1 MLRALVGG
9 LLVGLTLNVG
19 MGLAAAGAQDNAT
32 DALTARLMAL
42 HVQSQSGD
50 MTTQARVIAEMVRV
64 ASARQARLAQIIAD
78 HPEQVLAEALP
89 ARARAGLAAA
99 VQGYIEKEESI
110 EGELEVWHVDRRDGG
125 SQYLHFLKHGTER
138 ISLHFAAGI
147 PELQTGDRVRVS
159 GLRVQQAMAVG
170 SGQSQV
176 LLMTLAIPNT
186 FGAQQ
191 TAVLLVTFMDKTT
204 PIASPATVRSATFDA
219 ALATSVTNFF
229 KEASYGQAWLVGD
242 VYGPYVIPMMSM
254 ASCDP
259 TGIASY
265 ARAAAQNAGV
275 SLAGY
280 QRLVFAFPANT
291 CASQFWGLSTVGG
304 NPSQSW
310 ITSSYNPGVL
320 SHELGHG
327 FGLWHSHSMDCGA
340 ASISASCT
348 TSEYG
353 DTFDTMGNAT
363 ANNHFNAIQ
372 KELLGWLNYGNSP
385 PITTVE
391 SSGVYTL
398 DPYESPGAN
407 PKALK
412 VKKPSG
418 DYYYVEY
425 RQPIGFD
432 APSIANNANVKS
444 GLLVHSWVGQ
454 SGNGIYLLDMTPST
468 DSWSDPA
475 LDVGGTFTDTA
486 SGIGIGPVWANG
498 TAGVNVTVSGS
509 GSSCAR
515 RSPTMAVTPP
525 DQQGPAGAALSYTV
539 SVTNNDSGC
548 PASTFSHQV
557 AVPSGWTA
565 TFAATTLNLAPGATA
580 STTMQITS
588 TTSAPGGVYTISPT
602 TSNTAATS
610 YSASAMA
617 KYDVTNP
624 TTGNGASF
632 TDGFNRPEASVL
644 ANGWSQVAGSLGI
657 QFEEARN
664 GATRMM
670 HTAVQPKLVGAAQT
684 IAMSFAS
691 VDNNL
696 GPRFGLLARYK
707 DAKNYYACY
716 RQTGGSSVVR
726 ISKVVNGLE
735 TVLKQIGISNPQ
747 RNVLF
752 TLGCSVQGTTLT
764 LLYGT
769 TKLTA
774 TDSTFASGSVG
785 MTMGYPT
792 ASRGPAVSHRGDN
805 FSATVQ

>member
-1 MLRALVGG
+1 MLRPLVGG

-32 DALTARLMAL
+32 DALTARLMTL
-42 HVQSQSGD
+42 HVQSQVGD
-50 MTTQARVIAEMVRV
+50 MATQANVIAEMVRV

-78 HPEQVLAEALP
+78 HPEQVLAGALP

-125 SQYLHFLKHGTER
+125 SQYLHFLNHGAER
-138 ISLHFAAGI
+138 ISLHFAAGM

-176 LLMTLAIPNT
+176 SLMTLAIPNT

-191 TAVLLVTFMDKTT
+191 TAVLLLTFMDKAT
-204 PIASPATVRSATFDA
+204 PIASPATVRSVTFDA
-219 ALATSVTNFF
+219 ALSTSVTNFF

-242 VYGPYVIPMMSM
+242 VYGPYVIPMMSI
-254 ASCDP
+254 ATCDP
-259 TGIASY
+259 TGIAGY
-265 ARAAAQNAGV
+265 ARTAAQNAGV
-275 SLAGY
+275 NLAAY
-280 QRLVFAFPANT
+280 RRLVFAFPANT

-304 NPSQSW
+304 SPSQSW
-310 ITSSYNPGVL
+310 ITSSYHPGVL

-340 ASISASCT
+340 ASISTSCT

-363 ANNHFNAIQ
+363 ANNHFNAVQ
-372 KELLGWLNYGNSP
+372 KELLGWLNYGSSP

-398 DPYESPGAN
+398 DPYESPGTN

-432 APSIANNANVKS
+432 APTVSNNTNVNN

-475 LDVGGTFTDTA
+475 LDVGGTFTDAA
-486 SGIGIGPVWANG
+486 SGIGIAPVWANG
-498 TAGVNVTVSGS
+498 TAGVNVTVSGG
-509 GSSCAR
+509 GSSCVR
-515 RSPTMAVTPP
+515 KNPTVAVTPA
-525 DQQGPAGAALSYTV
+525 DQQGAAGTALNYTV

-548 PASTFSHQV
+548 TASTFSHQV
-557 AVPSGWTA
+557 AVPSGWTGS
-565 TFAATTLNLAPGATA
+565 FASTTSNLASGATA

-588 TTSAPGGVYTISPT
+588 TSSAPGGVYLVSPT
-602 TSNTAATS
+602 TSNTSATS
-610 YSASAMA
+610 YSGSAMA

-624 TTGNGASF
+624 SRGNGGSF
-632 TDGFNRPEASVL
+632 TDAFDRPDASVL
-644 ANGWSQVAGSLGI
+644 ANGWSQVAGAFAI
-657 QFEEARN
+657 QSGEARN
-664 GATRMM
+664 AGTRMM
-670 HTAVQPKLVGAAQT
+670 HTAVRPNLVGATQT
-684 IAMSFAS
+684 VTMSFAS

-707 DAKNYYACY
+707 DARNYYACY
-716 RQTGGSSVVR
+716 RQTGGSSVLR

-735 TVLKQIGISNPQ
+735 TVLKQVGISNPQ
-747 RNVLF
+747 KNVLF
-752 TLGCSVQGTTLT
+752 TLGCAVQGTTLT
-764 LLYGT
+764 LSYAS
-769 TKLTA
+769 TKLTT
-774 TDSTFASGSVG
+774 TDSTFASGSLG

-792 ASRGPAVSHRGDN
+792 AGTGPAVSHRGDN